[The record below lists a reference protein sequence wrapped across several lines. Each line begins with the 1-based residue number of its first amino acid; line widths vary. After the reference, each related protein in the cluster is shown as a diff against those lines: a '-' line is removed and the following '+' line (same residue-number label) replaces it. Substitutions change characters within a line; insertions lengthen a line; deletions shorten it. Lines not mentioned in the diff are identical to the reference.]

1 MLTEDERV
9 VVHQTFRTTKAEDE
23 IIRQKMQVLGIKKKS
38 LLFRS
43 LVLNGYLLMLDL
55 PEIKEVLRL
64 LQNLTNNVNQIAKR
78 LNERGS
84 IYETE
89 IDDLKEMLEQNW
101 NAFREILARLEQT
114 EADSFTFWRKRK

>member
-89 IDDLKEMLEQNW
+89 IDDLKEMLEQIW
-101 NAFREILARLEQT
+101 IAIREILARLEQT
-114 EADSFTFWRKRK
+114 GVGQFHI